1 MSLRQSVPTAGSVP
15 GSSAG
20 RRAPSREHQSAQH
33 RFGAWT
39 ERHVHYWLVAP
50 AVLAMCAILVYPLL
64 FSLWVSLFDW
74 RMAASNH
81 EFVGIQNYIEALTS
95 SFFQFVFVQSVGFT
109 LVCLMINLVL
119 GLALAMLLN
128 HRFRGRGIIRTLFL
142 LPMVTAPVLA
152 GFNFRFIFNDR
163 SGLANQ
169 LLVQFG
175 LGLPLPWLADA
186 NLSRLAIVVVT
197 CWQGMPFMLL
207 LLLAGLQALP
217 SSPFE
222 AATVD
227 GASAWQRFWYITMP
241 LLRPVI
247 IVAVALQMID
257 LFRVF
262 DTIYIMTRG
271 GPGHATELFPFYIYR
286 SAFSD
291 DRLGLAAAL
300 SYITVAITVLLLI
313 PLFYMERSGAE
324 HERTRR

>member
-1 MSLRQSVPTAGSVP
+1 MDLRPSAPAAGPVLA
-15 GSSAG
+15 AG
-20 RRAPSREHQSAQH
+20 GRAASRDQLSGQAQ
-33 RFGAWT
+33 FAAWV

-50 AVLAMCAILVYPLL
+50 AALAMCAILVYPLL
-64 FSLWVSLFDW
+64 FSLWVSFFDW

-81 EFVGIQNYIEALTS
+81 PFVGLQNYVEAVTS
-95 SFFQFVFVQSVGFT
+95 SFFQFVFVQSVLFT
-109 LVCLMINLVL
+109 LVCLAVNLTI
-119 GLALAMLLN
+119 GLALALLLN
-128 HRFRGRGIIRTLFL
+128 HRFRGRGLIRTLFL

-175 LGLPLPWLADA
+175 LGFPLAWLADA
-186 NLSRLAIVVVT
+186 NLSRLAIVIVT
-197 CWQGMPFMLL
+197 VWQGMPFMLL

-227 GASAWQRFWYITMP
+227 GASAWQRFRYITLP

-262 DTIYIMTRG
+262 DTVYIMTRG

-300 SYITVAITVLLLI
+300 SYITVGITVFLLI
-313 PLFYMERSGAE
+313 PLFYLERSGAE
-324 HERTRR
+324 SERTRR